1 MALPFI
7 AGIAVGA
14 GLIVAY
20 NNKSKIKNTILE
32 KAQKTKEFAS
42 DLKDKV
48 CDSKCDCEE
57 AKDSVIKDCEKAKDS
72 VIKEGEKVKEG
83 VKKAVNKTKE
93 AVSKEVEDLKQK
105 TTRNT
110 RASNKPKEDN

>member
-48 CDSKCDCEE
+48 CDSKCDYEE
-57 AKDSVIKDCEKAKDS
+57 VKDSVIKDCEKAKDD
-72 VIKEGEKVKEG
+72 VIKEGEKVKES
-83 VKKAVNKTKE
+83 VKKAVNKTKDTI
-93 AVSKEVEDLKQK
+93 SKEVDNLKEKVQNTK
-105 TTRNT
+105 T
-110 RASNKPKEDN
+110 SNK

>member
-57 AKDSVIKDCEKAKDS
+57 VKEDVIKDCEKVKDS
-72 VIKEGEKVKEG
+72 VIKEGEKVKED

-93 AVSKEVEDLKQK
+93 AVSKEVDNLKEKARSTK
-105 TTRNT
+105 T
-110 RASNKPKEDN
+110 SNKPKEDN

>member
-48 CDSKCDCEE
+48 CDSKCDC
-57 AKDSVIKDCEKAKDS
+57 
-72 VIKEGEKVKEG
+72 
-83 VKKAVNKTKE
+83 
-93 AVSKEVEDLKQK
+93 
-105 TTRNT
+105 
-110 RASNKPKEDN
+110 